1 MGPLPN
7 NDYCHFS
14 TWYYCLQTCPF
25 HNKGGKETS
34 FIVSD
39 LTKIPFANIPQQE
52 G

>member
-1 MGPLPN
+1 MMITISLL
-7 NDYCHFS
+7 DIS
-14 TWYYCLQTCPF
+14 CLQTCPF
-25 HNKGGKETS
+25 HNKGGKEAS